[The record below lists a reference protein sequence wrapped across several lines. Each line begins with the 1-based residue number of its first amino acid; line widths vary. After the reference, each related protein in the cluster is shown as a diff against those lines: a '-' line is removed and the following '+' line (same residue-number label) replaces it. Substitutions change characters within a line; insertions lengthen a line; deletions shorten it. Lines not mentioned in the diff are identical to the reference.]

1 MSDLE
6 NLSQGLQAPRG
17 LQATD
22 ALARSQ
28 TIAATHRPWQIA
40 LRVLIATAL
49 VLAVAKASSRDIV
62 AWLAPGLTAAL
73 VWVAD
78 DFKVLRVEFVKERNQ
93 DSLAALAVLKRSV
106 FLGGRAIVPD
116 GVTPI
121 VVGATVGS
129 VLQSALVAL
138 VLVLAWP
145 ASLVEW
151 LLRLAI
157 ATAPIAVIVFIDTP
171 LSMAAL
177 LWNSHVMY
185 LEPGRFSALVAWNTF
200 LNGGGRL
207 ALGLVAGALAIALAR
222 ALMERI
228 DRTRTTGPQA

>member
-1 MSDLE
+1 MH
-6 NLSQGLQAPRG
+6 
-17 LQATD
+17 

-28 TIAATHRPWQIA
+28 AVTALYRPWWLV

-49 VLAVAKASSRDIV
+49 VLAVAKSSSRDIV
-62 AWLAPGLTAAL
+62 AWLAPGLAAAL

-78 DFKVLRVEFVKERNQ
+78 DFNVKRVEFVKDRN
-93 DSLAALAVLKRSV
+93 DTALAALAVLKRTV

-116 GVTPI
+116 GVSPI
-121 VVGATVGS
+121 VVSATVGTI
-129 VLQSALVAL
+129 LQSALVAV

-145 ASLVEW
+145 AGLVEW

-157 ATAPIAVIVFIDTP
+157 AAVPITVIVFIDTP
-171 LSMAAL
+171 LSMASW
-177 LWNSHVMY
+177 LWNSQVMSY
-185 LEPGRFSALVAWNTF
+185 EPGRFSALVAWNTF

-222 ALMERI
+222 ALAERI
-228 DRTRTTGPQA
+228 DRVRAPGPLD

>member
-6 NLSQGLQAPRG
+6 GLSQDSRLPGGPNETNAS
-17 LQATD
+17 
-22 ALARSQ
+22 ARQ
-28 TIAATHRPWQIA
+28 RAIAAPHRSWQLA

-49 VLAVAKASSRDIV
+49 VLAVAKTSSRDIV

-78 DFKVLRVEFVKERNQ
+78 DFKVLRVEFVKDRN
-93 DSLAALAVLKRSV
+93 DTALAALAVLKRTV

-116 GVTPI
+116 GVSPI
-121 VVGATVGS
+121 VVSATVGTI
-129 VLQSALVAL
+129 LQSALVAL

-145 ASLVEW
+145 AGLVEW

-157 ATAPIAVIVFIDTP
+157 AAVPMAVIVFIDTP
-171 LSMAAL
+171 LSMASW
-177 LWNSHVMY
+177 LWNSQVMSY
-185 LEPGRFSALVAWNTF
+185 EPGRFSALVAWNTF

-222 ALMERI
+222 ALTERI
-228 DRTRTTGPQA
+228 HRARRPRTLP